1 MSRLFDDGSSFY
13 ASARPSYPAELY
25 KFLGSLCSETKCVW
39 DCACGSGQAAT
50 DLTRFFGDVR
60 ATDVSLNQ
68 IENAFKHP
76 KVRYT
81 VCPSESTPFAE
92 NTFDMVCVAQA
103 LHWLDFDRFWPEVK
117 RVLKPGGVFAAW
129 GYSWMSVNAAIDLV
143 LREAFLDVIAPYWAE
158 QNKLLWNHYQA
169 VALPFRTIQTPDFEM
184 KMRWDLEQL
193 FAYLHT
199 WSATKR
205 CVEATGE
212 DFFNEAYDQAFSVWG
227 NPRERKDVA
236 LDFCCVVGR
245 NEA

>member
-1 MSRLFDDGSSFY
+1 MSYLFDDGSSFY
-13 ASARPSYPAELY
+13 ASARPRYPAELY
-25 KFLGSLCSETKCVW
+25 AFLAGLCPETECAW

-76 KVRYT
+76 QVRYT

-92 NTFDMVCVAQA
+92 NTFDLVCVAQA
-103 LHWLDFDRFWPEVK
+103 LHWLDFGRFWPEVE

-129 GYSWMSVNAAIDLV
+129 GYSWMSVDADIDLA
-143 LREAFLDVIAPYWAE
+143 LRETFLDVIAPYWAE
-158 QNKLLWNHYQA
+158 QNKLLWNHYRD
-169 VALPFRTIQTPDFEM
+169 VALPFRAIPTPDFEM
-184 KMRWDLEQL
+184 KMRWDIEQL

-205 CVEATGE
+205 CVETTGE
-212 DFFNEAYDQAFSVWG
+212 NFSEAYDQVLSVWG
-227 NPRERKDVA
+227 NPYERKDVA